1 MFVVQSGGHNTFAEV
16 RDGFGDGAHALF
28 IFRSEKKRPQERA
41 VDAVAESEF
50 RVAHPF
56 EQVFRQGRNATERG
70 LENVVPFFGRIARGH
85 R

>member
-16 RDGFGDGAHALF
+16 RDGFGNGAHALF

-50 RVAHPF
+50 RAAHPF
-56 EQVFRQGRNATERG
+56 EQVFWQGRNAKERG